1 MSSRGREVWEYGSM
15 GCGSMAEGHSHTP
28 TPPYSYTHWRE
39 SKNMNLKGRDF
50 LSTADFT
57 REELTSLIDLA
68 AQFKAGHQQGRPLA
82 GRSVA
87 LVFFNPSL
95 RTRASMEIAV
105 YELGGNAVPLDVGQN
120 SWSLEYREG
129 AVMDSNKTEHIK
141 EAARVL
147 SRYVAA
153 IGVRAFPE
161 MQDYAEE
168 ILDPVLRGFAQ
179 HSDVPVFNLESS
191 RHHPFQALADI
202 MTIRES
208 LGAIGGNRVVL
219 SWAYHPKPLP
229 MAVPNSFALIAAQ
242 FGLDLTI
249 ACPSEYDLGDEIM
262 CEITA
267 AAEQNGGRV
276 GISRDQRAACAGA
289 RIIYAKSWGGK
300 EFYGRPEA
308 DIELRQKYRDWR
320 IDDEV
325 MRSTD
330 RGWFMHC
337 LPVRRNIVVTDDVLD
352 GPQCAAIDE
361 AENRLYVQKAVLASI
376 LGNDA

>member
-1 MSSRGREVWEYGSM
+1 MSGSL
-15 GCGSMAEGHSHTP
+15 GCHQL
-28 TPPYSYTHWRE
+28 RRRVDLKQ
-39 SKNMNLKGRDF
+39 KNRDLSGRDF

-68 AQFKAGHQQGRPLA
+68 VEFKARTGDDSWRPLA
-82 GRSVA
+82 GQSVA

-95 RTRASMEIAV
+95 RTRASMQIAI
-105 YELGGNAVPLDVGQN
+105 YELGGNAVALDVGQG
-120 SWSLEYREG
+120 SWSLEHREG
-129 AVMDSNKTEHIK
+129 VVMDGNKTEHIK

-147 SRYVAA
+147 SRYVTA
-153 IGVRAFPE
+153 IGVRAFPA

-168 ILDPVLRGFAQ
+168 IFDPVLRGFAQ
-179 HSDVPVFNLESS
+179 YSTVPVLNMESS
-191 RHHPFQALADI
+191 RHHPFQALADV
-202 MTIRES
+202 MTIREK
-208 LGAIGGNRVVL
+208 LRADERNRVVL

-249 ACPSEYDLGDEIM
+249 ACPPEYDLGVEVM
-262 CEITA
+262 SEITEA
-267 AAEQNGGRV
+267 AKRNGGEVR
-276 GISRDQRAACAGA
+276 ISRDQREACKGA

-300 EFYGRPEA
+300 SFYGKSEA

-320 IDDEV
+320 VDGEI
-325 MRSTD
+325 MQSTD

-337 LPVRRNIVVTDDVLD
+337 LPVRRNVVVTDDVLD
-352 GPQCAAIDE
+352 GVQSAAIDE

-376 LGNDA
+376 LGD